1 MDEQTHNT
9 YSSKYLCRLLVE
21 YRKPILIILAVAA
34 LCAIIFSAPFFITPL
49 FKSTTIIYPTSSNSI
64 SKVLI
69 STTYQSEKDIMN
81 FGEDEQTEQML
92 QVLNSNRVRDRVISR
107 FNLMEHYN
115 IKANSKYPITKLN
128 KLYDARIKF
137 RRTEYNAVKITV
149 LDSDAAL
156 SARIANEIAEIF
168 DSTMNQMQ
176 KEVAIEAFRIVEQE
190 YNTLV
195 AEMNMLEDSLNTLRK
210 LGVFDYESQVE
221 MLSQQ
226 LAVELGKG
234 NSQGVRNIQE
244 TLDVLAEYG
253 GASYAINERL
263 DNDRL
268 QLSLVKSKYE
278 EAKVDATEFIP
289 HKFVV
294 TSAFKAERKSYP
306 VRWLIVV
313 ITVLSTFLLLIFCIV
328 FIFHY
333 PLNIKPRNIKMQCLC
348 HYLWFKASI
357 TTMIT
362 QNIISL
368 EFFLIQSIYYLWL
381 LQSMPVL

>member
-1 MDEQTHNT
+1 MAIILRKNMEEQQHNT
-9 YSSKYLCRLLVE
+9 YSSKYLCKLLVE

-49 FKSTTIIYPTSSNSI
+49 YKSTTIIYPTSSNSI

-81 FGEDEQTEQML
+81 IGEDEQTEQML
-92 QVLNSNRVRDRVISR
+92 QVLNSNRVRDKVISR

-115 IKANSKYPITKLN
+115 IKPDGKYPFTKLN

-156 SARIANEIAEIF
+156 SARIANDIAEIF

-190 YNTLV
+190 YNWLV

-221 MLSQQ
+221 MLSRQM
-226 LAVELGKG
+226 AVELGKG
-234 NSQGVRNIQE
+234 NTQGVNNIQKQ
-244 TLDVLAEYG
+244 LDVLADYG
-253 GASYAINERL
+253 GASYAINQRL

-294 TSAFKAERKSYP
+294 TSAFQAERKSYP

-328 FIFHY
+328 FYDRSKGFFRHEAEKESVWTTAQKS
-333 PLNIKPRNIKMQCLC
+333 LNQ
-348 HYLWFKASI
+348 
-357 TTMIT
+357 
-362 QNIISL
+362 
-368 EFFLIQSIYYLWL
+368 
-381 LQSMPVL
+381 

>member
-1 MDEQTHNT
+1 MEEQQRNT
-9 YSSKYLCRLLVE
+9 YNSKYLCKLLVE
-21 YRKPILIILAVAA
+21 YRKPVLIILAVSA
-34 LCAIIFSAPFFITPL
+34 LCAILFSAPFFITPL
-49 FKSTTIIYPTSSNSI
+49 YKSTTIIYPTSSNSI

-92 QVLNSNRVRDRVISR
+92 QVLNSNRVRDKVISR

-115 IKANSKYPITKLN
+115 IEANGKYPITKLN

-137 RRTEYNAVKITV
+137 RRTEFNAVKITV
-149 LDSDAAL
+149 LDSDPAL

-176 KEVAIEAFRIVEQE
+176 KEVAIEAFRIVEQT

-221 MLSQQ
+221 MLSRQM
-226 LAVELGKG
+226 AVELGKS
-234 NSQGVRNIQE
+234 NTQGVRNIQE
-244 TLDVLAEYG
+244 QMDILAEYG

-278 EAKVDATEFIP
+278 EAKVDATEYIP

-294 TSAFKAERKSYP
+294 TSAFQAERKSYP

-313 ITVLSTFLLLIFCIV
+313 ITLLSTFLLIIFCIV
-328 FIFHY
+328 FYDRSRDFFRRETEK
-333 PLNIKPRNIKMQCLC
+333 NSVAQ
-348 HYLWFKASI
+348 
-357 TTMIT
+357 TT
-362 QNIISL
+362 QA
-368 EFFLIQSIYYLWL
+368 QKDR
-381 LQSMPVL
+381 

>member
-1 MDEQTHNT
+1 MEEQQSNT
-9 YSSKYLCRLLVE
+9 YSSKYLCKLLVE

-34 LCAIIFSAPFFITPL
+34 LCAVIFTTPYFITPL
-49 FKSTTIIYPTSSNSI
+49 YKSTTVIYPTSSNSI

-69 STTYQSEKDIMN
+69 STTYQSDKDLMN
-81 FGEDEQTEQML
+81 IGEDEQTEQML
-92 QVLNSNRVRDRVISR
+92 QVLNSNRVRDKVINR

-149 LDSDAAL
+149 LDADAAL

-195 AEMNMLEDSLNTLRK
+195 DEMNRLEDSLNTLRR

-226 LAVELGKG
+226 MAVELGRG
-234 NSQGVRNIQE
+234 NTQGINNIQKQ
-244 TLDVLAEYG
+244 LDVLAEYG

-294 TSAFKAERKSYP
+294 TSAFQAERKSYP
-306 VRWLIVV
+306 VRWIILVF
-313 ITVLSTFLLLIFCIV
+313 TVLSTFLLLIFCIV
-328 FIFHY
+328 VYDRSKDFFRHEAE
-333 PLNIKPRNIKMQCLC
+333 KEA
-348 HYLWFKASI
+348 ASKKKKH
-357 TTMIT
+357 
-362 QNIISL
+362 L
-368 EFFLIQSIYYLWL
+368 RKD
-381 LQSMPVL
+381 

>member
-1 MDEQTHNT
+1 MEEQQHNS
-9 YSSKYLCRLLVE
+9 YNSKYLCKLLVE

-34 LCAIIFSAPFFITPL
+34 LCAIVFSAPFFITPL
-49 FKSTTIIYPTSSNSI
+49 YKSTTVIYPTSSNST

-92 QVLNSNRVRDRVISR
+92 QVLNSNRVRDKVISR
-107 FNLMEHYN
+107 FNLMEHYD
-115 IKANSKYPITKLN
+115 IKANSKYPMTKLN

-149 LDSDAAL
+149 LDPDPAL
-156 SARIANEIAEIF
+156 SAQMANDIAEIY
-168 DSTMNQMQ
+168 DSTMNQIQ
-176 KEVAIEAFRIVEQE
+176 KEVAVKAFMLVEEE
-190 YNTLV
+190 YNNLC
-195 AEMNMLEDSLNTLRK
+195 AEMAQLEDSLNTLRK

-234 NSQGVRNIQE
+234 NTQGIKNIQE
-244 TLDVLAEYG
+244 QLDILAEYG

-278 EAKVDATEFIP
+278 EAKMDATQDIP
-289 HKFVV
+289 RKFVV
-294 TSAFKAERKSYP
+294 TSAFQAERKSYP
-306 VRWLIVV
+306 VRWIIVV
-313 ITVLSTFLLLIFCIV
+313 ITVLSTLLLLIFCIV
-328 FIFHY
+328 LY
-333 PLNIKPRNIKMQCLC
+333 DRSKG
-348 HYLWFKASI
+348 
-357 TTMIT
+357 
-362 QNIISL
+362 
-368 EFFLIQSIYYLWL
+368 FFRHEAETGAATKRKEKN
-381 LQSMPVL
+381 

>member
-1 MDEQTHNT
+1 MDEQQHNA

-34 LCAIIFSAPFFITPL
+34 LCAIIFSSPYFITPL
-49 FKSTTIIYPTSSNSI
+49 YKSTTIIYPTSSNSI

-81 FGEDEQTEQML
+81 IGEDEQTEQML
-92 QVLNSNRVRDRVISR
+92 QVLNSNRVRDKVISR
-107 FNLMEHYN
+107 FNLMEHYD
-115 IKANSKYPITKLN
+115 IRDSKYPITKLN

-137 RRTEYNAVKITV
+137 RRTEFNSVKITV
-149 LDSDAAL
+149 MDSDAEL

-168 DSTMNQMQ
+168 DSTMNEMQ
-176 KEVAIEAFRIVEQE
+176 KEVAIKAFRIVEQE

-195 AEMNMLEDSLNTLRK
+195 AEMNTLEDSLNTLRK

-234 NSQGVRNIQE
+234 NTQGIKNIQE
-244 TLDVLAEYG
+244 QLDILAEYG

-294 TSAFKAERKSYP
+294 TSAFQAERKSYP
-306 VRWLIVV
+306 IRWIIVV
-313 ITVLSTFLLLIFCIV
+313 VTVLSTFLLLIFCIV
-328 FIFHY
+328 FYDRSKGFFR
-333 PLNIKPRNIKMQCLC
+333 LEAEKKSARKTAQG
-348 HYLWFKASI
+348 K
-357 TTMIT
+357 
-362 QNIISL
+362 QN
-368 EFFLIQSIYYLWL
+368 
-381 LQSMPVL
+381 P

>member
-1 MDEQTHNT
+1 MEEQQHNN
-9 YSSKYLCRLLVE
+9 YSSKYLCKLLVE

-34 LCAIIFSAPFFITPL
+34 LCAVIFSAPFFITPL
-49 FKSTTIIYPTSSNSI
+49 YKSTTIIYPTSSNSI

-81 FGEDEQTEQML
+81 IGEDEQTEQML
-92 QVLNSNRVRDRVISR
+92 QVLNSNRVRDKVISR

-115 IKANSKYPITKLN
+115 IKPDSKYPFTKLN

-190 YNTLV
+190 YNWLV

-221 MLSQQ
+221 MLSRQM
-226 LAVELGKG
+226 AVELGKG
-234 NSQGVRNIQE
+234 NTQGVSNIQKQ
-244 TLDVLAEYG
+244 LDVLADYG
-253 GASYAINERL
+253 GASYAINQRL

-294 TSAFKAERKSYP
+294 TSAFQAERKSYP

-328 FIFHY
+328 FYDRSKDFFRREAEK
-333 PLNIKPRNIKMQCLC
+333 N
-348 HYLWFKASI
+348 SVG
-357 TTMIT
+357 TTA
-362 QNIISL
+362 QKSHN
-368 EFFLIQSIYYLWL
+368 Q
-381 LQSMPVL
+381 

>member
-1 MDEQTHNT
+1 MDEQQHNA

-49 FKSTTIIYPTSSNSI
+49 YKSTTIIYPTSSNSI

-81 FGEDEQTEQML
+81 IGEDEQTEQML
-92 QVLNSNRVRDRVISR
+92 QVLNSNRVRDKVISR
-107 FNLMEHYN
+107 FNLMEHYD
-115 IKANSKYPITKLN
+115 ITGSRYPITKLN

-149 LDSDAAL
+149 LDSDAEL

-176 KEVAIEAFRIVEQE
+176 KEVATEAYRIVEQE

-195 AEMNMLEDSLNTLRK
+195 DEMNALEDSLNTLRK

-221 MLSQQ
+221 MLSRQ

-234 NSQGVRNIQE
+234 NTQGVNNIQKQ
-244 TLDVLAEYG
+244 LDILAEYG

-294 TSAFKAERKSYP
+294 TSAFQAERKSYP

-328 FIFHY
+328 LY
-333 PLNIKPRNIKMQCLC
+333 DRSKG
-348 HYLWFKASI
+348 
-357 TTMIT
+357 
-362 QNIISL
+362 
-368 EFFLIQSIYYLWL
+368 FFRMEAEKKSAGKTAQGK
-381 LQSMPVL
+381 Q

>member
-1 MDEQTHNT
+1 MDESNRNS
-9 YSSKYLCRLLVE
+9 YSAKYLCKLLVA
-21 YRKPILIILAVAA
+21 YRKPLLIILALAA
-34 LCAIIFSAPFFITPL
+34 LMAVIFSSSHFITPL
-49 FKSTTIIYPTSSNSI
+49 YKSTSIIYPTSSNSL

-92 QVLNSNRVRDRVISR
+92 QVLNSNRVRDKVISR
-107 FNLMEHYN
+107 FNLMEHYD
-115 IKANSKYPITKLN
+115 IKANSKYPVTKLN
-128 KLYDARIKF
+128 KLYDSRIKF

-156 SARIANEIAEIF
+156 AARIANEIAEIF

-195 AEMNMLEDSLNTLRK
+195 NEMNMLEDSLNTLRK

-234 NSQGVRNIQE
+234 NNQGVKNIQE
-244 TLDVLAEYG
+244 QLDILAEYG

-278 EAKVDATEFIP
+278 EAKVDASEFIP

-294 TSAFKAERKSYP
+294 TSAFQAERKSYP
-306 VRWLIVV
+306 IRWIIVV
-313 ITVLSTFLLLIFCIV
+313 ITVLSTFLLLIFCIIIYDRAKG
-328 FIFHY
+328 FF
-333 PLNIKPRNIKMQCLC
+333 RQ
-348 HYLWFKASI
+348 KADKHPAAP
-357 TTMIT
+357 TPNLTKKG
-362 QNIISL
+362 
-368 EFFLIQSIYYLWL
+368 
-381 LQSMPVL
+381 

>member
-1 MDEQTHNT
+1 MEEQQRNN

-34 LCAIIFSAPFFITPL
+34 LCAILFSAPFFIFPL
-49 FKSTTIIYPTSSNSI
+49 YKSTTILYPTSSNSI

-92 QVLNSNRVRDRVISR
+92 QVLNSNRVRDKVISR

-115 IKANSKYPITKLN
+115 IKDSKYPITKLN

-149 LDSDAAL
+149 LDSDAEL
-156 SARIANEIAEIF
+156 SSRIANEIAEIF

-176 KEVAIEAFRIVEQE
+176 KEVAIEAFRIVDQE
-190 YNTLV
+190 YNALV

-234 NSQGVRNIQE
+234 NAQGVKNIQE
-244 TLDVLAEYG
+244 QLDILAEYG

-313 ITVLSTFLLLIFCIV
+313 ITLLSTFLLLIFCIV
-328 FIFHY
+328 FYDRSRGFFRRETEK
-333 PLNIKPRNIKMQCLC
+333 N
-348 HYLWFKASI
+348 SV
-357 TTMIT
+357 TTT
-362 QNIISL
+362 SQ
-368 EFFLIQSIYYLWL
+368 EKHDR
-381 LQSMPVL
+381 

>member
-1 MDEQTHNT
+1 MEEQQRNT
-9 YSSKYLCRLLVE
+9 YSSKYLCKLIAE
-21 YRKPILIILAVAA
+21 YRKPILIILAIAA

-49 FKSTTIIYPTSSNSI
+49 YKSTTVIYPTSSNSI

-81 FGEDEQTEQML
+81 IGEDEQTEQML
-92 QVLNSNRVRDRVISR
+92 QVLNSNRVRDKVISR
-107 FNLMEHYN
+107 FNLMEHYK

-128 KLYDARIKF
+128 KLYDTRIKF

-176 KEVAIEAFRIVEQE
+176 KEVAIEAYRIVEQE

-195 AEMNMLEDSLNTLRK
+195 AEMDMLEDSLNALRK

-234 NSQGVRNIQE
+234 NTQGIKNIQE
-244 TLDVLAEYG
+244 HLDILAEYG

-268 QLSLVKSKYE
+268 QLSLVKAKYE

-294 TSAFKAERKSYP
+294 TSAFQAERKSYP
-306 VRWLIVV
+306 TRWIIVV
-313 ITVLSTFLLLIFCIV
+313 ITLLSTFLLLIFCIILYDRSKGFFRRQAEV
-328 FIFHY
+328 H
-333 PLNIKPRNIKMQCLC
+333 P
-348 HYLWFKASI
+348 AS
-357 TTMIT
+357 TN
-362 QNIISL
+362 QDR
-368 EFFLIQSIYYLWL
+368 QK
-381 LQSMPVL
+381 Q

>member
-1 MDEQTHNT
+1 MEEQQRNN

-34 LCAIIFSAPFFITPL
+34 LCAILFSAPFFITPL
-49 FKSTTIIYPTSSNSI
+49 YKSTTIIYPTSSNSI

-92 QVLNSNRVRDRVISR
+92 QVLNSNRVRDKVISR

-115 IKANSKYPITKLN
+115 IKDSKYPITKLN

-149 LDSDAAL
+149 LDSDAEL
-156 SARIANEIAEIF
+156 SSRIANEIAE
-168 DSTMNQMQ
+168 M
-176 KEVAIEAFRIVEQE
+176 AFRIVDRE
-190 YNTLV
+190 YNALV

-234 NSQGVRNIQE
+234 NTQGVKNIQE
-244 TLDVLAEYG
+244 QLDILAEYG

-313 ITVLSTFLLLIFCIV
+313 ITLLSTFLLLIFCIV
-328 FIFHY
+328 FYDRSRGFFRRETEK
-333 PLNIKPRNIKMQCLC
+333 N
-348 HYLWFKASI
+348 SV
-357 TTMIT
+357 TTT
-362 QNIISL
+362 SQ
-368 EFFLIQSIYYLWL
+368 EKHDR
-381 LQSMPVL
+381 

>member
-1 MDEQTHNT
+1 MDEQQHNA

-21 YRKPILIILAVAA
+21 YRKPILIILTVAA
-34 LCAIIFSAPFFITPL
+34 LCAIIFSAPYFITPL
-49 FKSTTIIYPTSSNSI
+49 YKSTTIIYPTSSNSI

-81 FGEDEQTEQML
+81 IGEDEQTEQML
-92 QVLNSNRVRDRVISR
+92 QVLNSNRVRDKVISR

-115 IKANSKYPITKLN
+115 IKPDSKYPYTKLN

-176 KEVAIEAFRIVEQE
+176 KEVAVKAFRLVEDE
-190 YNTLV
+190 YTTLWN
-195 AEMNMLEDSLNTLRK
+195 EMHQLEDSLNTLRK

-226 LAVELGKG
+226 MAVELGKG
-234 NSQGVRNIQE
+234 NTQGINNIQKQ
-244 TLDVLAEYG
+244 LDILAEYG

-278 EAKVDATEFIP
+278 EAKMDATQDIP

-294 TSAFKAERKSYP
+294 TSAFQAERKSYP
-306 VRWLIVV
+306 IQWIIVV
-313 ITVLSTFLLLIFCIV
+313 VTVLSTFLLLIFCIV
-328 FIFHY
+328 FYDRSKDFFRREAEK
-333 PLNIKPRNIKMQCLC
+333 NSVTK
-348 HYLWFKASI
+348 
-357 TTMIT
+357 TT
-362 QNIISL
+362 QNK
-368 EFFLIQSIYYLWL
+368 ENK
-381 LQSMPVL
+381 

>member
-1 MDEQTHNT
+1 MEEQRHNT
-9 YSSKYLCRLLVE
+9 YSSKYLCKLLVD

-49 FKSTTIIYPTSSNSI
+49 YKSTTIIYPTSSNSI

-69 STTYQSEKDIMN
+69 STTYQSEKDLMN
-81 FGEDEQTEQML
+81 IGEDEQTEQML

-107 FNLMEHYN
+107 FNLMEHYDVR
-115 IKANSKYPITKLN
+115 NSKYPITKLN

-176 KEVAIEAFRIVEQE
+176 KEVAVEAFRIVEQE

-221 MLSQQ
+221 MLSRQ

-234 NSQGVRNIQE
+234 NHQGVKNIQE
-244 TLDVLAEYG
+244 QLDILAEYG

-306 VRWLIVV
+306 IRWIIVV
-313 ITVLSTFLLLIFCIV
+313 VTMLSTFLLLIFCIV
-328 FIFHY
+328 FY
-333 PLNIKPRNIKMQCLC
+333 DRSKG
-348 HYLWFKASI
+348 
-357 TTMIT
+357 
-362 QNIISL
+362 
-368 EFFLIQSIYYLWL
+368 FFRREAEKSSVAKTAQGKENK
-381 LQSMPVL
+381 

>member
-1 MDEQTHNT
+1 MEEQQRNT

-21 YRKPILIILAVAA
+21 YKKPILIILAVAVV
-34 LCAIIFSAPFFITPL
+34 CAVIFSGPYFITPL
-49 FKSTTIIYPTSSNSI
+49 YKSTAVIYPTSSNST

-92 QVLNSNRVRDRVISR
+92 QVMNSNRVRDKVISR

-115 IKANSKYPITKLN
+115 IKPDSKYPYTKLN

-149 LDSDAAL
+149 LDPDPAL
-156 SARIANEIAEIF
+156 SAQMANDIAEIF
-168 DSTMNQMQ
+168 DSTMNQIQ
-176 KEVAIEAFRIVEQE
+176 KEVAVKAFKLVEDE
-190 YNTLV
+190 YNTLCQ
-195 AEMNMLEDSLNTLRK
+195 EMAQLEDSLNTLRK

-234 NSQGVRNIQE
+234 NTQGVKNIQE
-244 TLDVLAEYG
+244 QLDILAEYG

-278 EAKVDATEFIP
+278 EAKMDATQDIP
-289 HKFVV
+289 RKFKV
-294 TSAFKAERKSYP
+294 TDAFQAERKSYP
-306 VRWLIVV
+306 LRWLIVV
-313 ITVLSTFLLLIFCIV
+313 ITLLSTFLLLFFCIV
-328 FIFHY
+328 IYDRSKGFFRRETEK
-333 PLNIKPRNIKMQCLC
+333 NSVAQ
-348 HYLWFKASI
+348 
-357 TTMIT
+357 TT
-362 QNIISL
+362 QGQ
-368 EFFLIQSIYYLWL
+368 EGQ
-381 LQSMPVL
+381 

>member
-1 MDEQTHNT
+1 MEEQQHNT
-9 YSSKYLCRLLVE
+9 YNSKYLCKLLVE

-34 LCAIIFSAPFFITPL
+34 LCAVIFSAPFFITPL

-92 QVLNSNRVRDRVISR
+92 QVLNSNRVRDKVISR

-115 IKANSKYPITKLN
+115 IKPDSKYPYTKLN

-176 KEVAIEAFRIVEQE
+176 KEVAVKAFRLVEEE
-190 YNTLV
+190 YTTLWN
-195 AEMNMLEDSLNTLRK
+195 EMHQLEDSLNTLRK

-226 LAVELGKG
+226 MAVELGKG
-234 NSQGVRNIQE
+234 NTQGINNIQKQ
-244 TLDVLAEYG
+244 LDILAEYG

-278 EAKVDATEFIP
+278 EAKMDATQDIP

-294 TSAFKAERKSYP
+294 TSAFQAERKSYP
-306 VRWLIVV
+306 IRWIIVV
-313 ITVLSTFLLLIFCIV
+313 VTVLSTFLLLIFCIV
-328 FIFHY
+328 FYDRSKDFFRREAEKKSVAKS
-333 PLNIKPRNIKMQCLC
+333 P
-348 HYLWFKASI
+348 
-357 TTMIT
+357 
-362 QNIISL
+362 QNK
-368 EFFLIQSIYYLWL
+368 ENK
-381 LQSMPVL
+381 

>member
-1 MDEQTHNT
+1 MDEQQHNS
-9 YSSKYLCRLLVE
+9 YSSKYLCKLLIE
-21 YRKPILIILAVAA
+21 YKKPVLVILALAA
-34 LCAIIFSAPFFITPL
+34 ICAVLFSAPFFITPL
-49 FKSTTIIYPTSSNSI
+49 YKSTAIIYPTSSNSI

-92 QVLNSNRVRDRVISR
+92 QVLNSNRVRDKVIER
-107 FNLMEHYN
+107 FDLMNHYE
-115 IKANSKYPITKLN
+115 IKADGKYPYTKLN
-128 KLYDARIKF
+128 KLYDSRIKF

-149 LDSDAAL
+149 MDPDAAL
-156 SARIANEIAEIF
+156 AAQMANDITEIF

-176 KEVAIEAFRIVEQE
+176 KEVAIQAYRLVEDE
-190 YNTLV
+190 YNTLCN
-195 AEMNMLEDSLNTLRK
+195 EMAQLEDSLNTLRR

-234 NSQGVRNIQE
+234 NMQGVSNIQKQ
-244 TLDVLAEYG
+244 LDILAEYG

-278 EAKVDATEFIP
+278 EAKVDATEYIP

-294 TSAFKAERKSYP
+294 TSAFQAERKTYP
-306 VRWLIVV
+306 VRWVIV
-313 ITVLSTFLLLIFCIV
+313 TVAMLSTFILLIICIV
-328 FIFHY
+328 LFDRYKNFFRHEAT
-333 PLNIKPRNIKMQCLC
+333 NE
-348 HYLWFKASI
+348 KASKK
-357 TTMIT
+357 
-362 QNIISL
+362 Q
-368 EFFLIQSIYYLWL
+368 EKD
-381 LQSMPVL
+381 

>member
-1 MDEQTHNT
+1 MDEKQCNS
-9 YSSKYLCRLLVE
+9 YNSKYLCKLMVE

-34 LCAIIFSAPFFITPL
+34 LCAIVFSSPYFTTPL
-49 FKSTTIIYPTSSNSI
+49 YKSTTVVYPTSSNSI

-81 FGEDEQTEQML
+81 IGEDEQTEQML
-92 QVLNSNRVRDRVISR
+92 QVMSSNRVRDKVISR
-107 FNLMEHYN
+107 FNLMEHYK
-115 IKANSKYPITKLN
+115 IDPKGKYPFTKLN
-128 KLYDARIKF
+128 KLYDSRIKF

-149 LDSDAAL
+149 LDSDAEL
-156 SARIANEIAEIF
+156 SARIANDIAEIF

-176 KEVAIEAFRIVEQE
+176 KEVAIEAYRIVEQE
-190 YNTLV
+190 YNTLC
-195 AEMNMLEDSLNTLRK
+195 AEMAQLEDSLNTLRK

-221 MLSQQ
+221 MLSRQ

-234 NSQGVRNIQE
+234 NTQGIKNIQE
-244 TLDVLAEYG
+244 QLDILAEYG

-306 VRWLIVV
+306 VRWLILVV
-313 ITVLSTFLLLIFCIV
+313 TVLSTFLLLIFCIV
-328 FIFHY
+328 IYDRSRGFF
-333 PLNIKPRNIKMQCLC
+333 RNMAEEGAAGKTP
-348 HYLWFKASI
+348 KGKTGA
-357 TTMIT
+357 TA
-362 QNIISL
+362 
-368 EFFLIQSIYYLWL
+368 
-381 LQSMPVL
+381 

>member
-1 MDEQTHNT
+1 MTLHLHKIMDEQSHNY
-9 YSSKYLCRLLVE
+9 YSSKYLCKLLVK
-21 YRKPILIILAVAA
+21 YRRPLFIILAVAA
-34 LCAIIFSAPFFITPL
+34 VLAVVFSSPFFITPL
-49 FKSTTIIYPTSSNSI
+49 YKSTTIIYPTSSNSI

-92 QVLNSNRVRDRVISR
+92 QVLNSNRVRDKVISR
-107 FNLMEHYN
+107 FNLMEHYD
-115 IKANSKYPITKLN
+115 IKPDSKFPMTRLN
-128 KLYDARIKF
+128 KLYDSRIKF

-195 AEMNMLEDSLNTLRK
+195 AEMNMFEDSLNTLRK

-221 MLSQQ
+221 MLSRQM
-226 LAVELGKG
+226 AVELGKG
-234 NSQGVRNIQE
+234 NTQGVKNIQDQ
-244 TLDVLAEYG
+244 LDVLAEYG
-253 GASYAINERL
+253 GASHAINERL

-294 TSAFKAERKSYP
+294 TSAFQAERKSYP
-306 VRWLIVV
+306 VRWIIVV
-313 ITVLSTFLLLIFCIV
+313 VTVLSTFLLLVFCIV
-328 FIFHY
+328 AYDRAKGFF
-333 PLNIKPRNIKMQCLC
+333 RQEAETGA
-348 HYLWFKASI
+348 ASKK
-357 TTMIT
+357 
-362 QNIISL
+362 SGKHL
-368 EFFLIQSIYYLWL
+368 EKE
-381 LQSMPVL
+381 

>member
-1 MDEQTHNT
+1 MEEQQHNK
-9 YSSKYLCRLLVE
+9 YSSKYLCKLLVE

-34 LCAIIFSAPFFITPL
+34 LCAVIFSAPFFITPL
-49 FKSTTIIYPTSSNSI
+49 YKSTTIIYPTSSNSI

-81 FGEDEQTEQML
+81 IGEDEQTEQML
-92 QVLNSNRVRDRVISR
+92 QVLNSNRVRDKVISR

-115 IKANSKYPITKLN
+115 IKPDNKYPFTKLN

-190 YNTLV
+190 YNWLV

-221 MLSQQ
+221 MLSRQM
-226 LAVELGKG
+226 AVELGKG
-234 NSQGVRNIQE
+234 NTQGVNNIQKQ
-244 TLDVLAEYG
+244 LDVLAEYG
-253 GASYAINERL
+253 GASYAINQRL

-294 TSAFKAERKSYP
+294 TSAFQAERKSYP

-328 FIFHY
+328 FYDRSKDFFRRETEK
-333 PLNIKPRNIKMQCLC
+333 N
-348 HYLWFKASI
+348 SVG
-357 TTMIT
+357 TTA
-362 QNIISL
+362 QKKHN
-368 EFFLIQSIYYLWL
+368 Q
-381 LQSMPVL
+381 

>member
-1 MDEQTHNT
+1 MDGEKSNI
-9 YSSKYLCRLLVE
+9 YSSKQLCKLLID
-21 YRKPILIILAVAA
+21 YRKPVIIILIVAAILAVV
-34 LCAIIFSAPFFITPL
+34 FSSPFFITPL
-49 FKSTTIIYPTSSNSI
+49 FKSSAVLYPTSSNSI

-69 STTYQSEKDIMN
+69 STTFSTDKDIMN

-92 QVLNSNRVRDRVISR
+92 QVLNSNKVRDKVIER

-115 IKANSKYPITKLN
+115 IDPNQKFPYTKLN
-128 KLYDARIKF
+128 KLYDNRIKF

-149 LDSDAAL
+149 FDSDAKMA
-156 SARIANEIAEIF
+156 AQMANDIAEIF

-176 KEVAIEAFRIVEQE
+176 KEVALKAFRIVEDE
-190 YNTLV
+190 YFSLCK
-195 AEMNMLEDSLNTLRK
+195 EMQMLEDSLNTLRK

-226 LAVELGKG
+226 LAIELGKG
-234 NSQGVRNIQE
+234 NSNGVNAIQKQ
-244 TLDVLAEYG
+244 LDVLAEYG

-294 TSAFKAERKSYP
+294 TSAFTAERKSTP
-306 VRWLIVV
+306 VRWIIV
-313 ITVLSTFLLLIFCIV
+313 TVTVCSTFILLLLIIALLGRYHNV
-328 FIFHY
+328 FRG
-333 PLNIKPRNIKMQCLC
+333 KTESKQVGKGR
-348 HYLWFKASI
+348 
-357 TTMIT
+357 
-362 QNIISL
+362 
-368 EFFLIQSIYYLWL
+368 
-381 LQSMPVL
+381 

>member
-1 MDEQTHNT
+1 MEEQQHNT
-9 YSSKYLCRLLVE
+9 YNSKYLCKLLVE

-34 LCAIIFSAPFFITPL
+34 LCAVIFSAPFFITPL

-92 QVLNSNRVRDRVISR
+92 QVLNSNRVRDKVISR

-115 IKANSKYPITKLN
+115 IKPDSKYPYTKLN

-176 KEVAIEAFRIVEQE
+176 KEVAVKAFRLVEEE
-190 YNTLV
+190 YTTLWN
-195 AEMNMLEDSLNTLRK
+195 EMHQLEDSLNTLRK

-226 LAVELGKG
+226 MAVELGKG
-234 NSQGVRNIQE
+234 NTQGINNIQKQ
-244 TLDVLAEYG
+244 LDILAEYG

-278 EAKVDATEFIP
+278 EAKMDATQDIP

-294 TSAFKAERKSYP
+294 TSAFQAERKSYP
-306 VRWLIVV
+306 IRWIIVV
-313 ITVLSTFLLLIFCIV
+313 VTVLSTFLLLIFCIV
-328 FIFHY
+328 FYDRSKDFFRREAEKKSVAKT
-333 PLNIKPRNIKMQCLC
+333 P
-348 HYLWFKASI
+348 
-357 TTMIT
+357 
-362 QNIISL
+362 QNK
-368 EFFLIQSIYYLWL
+368 ENK
-381 LQSMPVL
+381 